1 MRQVRQG
8 AARLGPAHPTR
19 MRTSGGQVRRL
30 MLRSNDPEPEGPLL
44 FNALVRHGVNDI
56 FAVQH
61 TLGTEGVLPSIST
74 ARTKSVPVHDWFQE
88 AST

>member
-1 MRQVRQG
+1 VSLPVSQLRQG

-30 MLRSNDPEPEGPLL
+30 MLRSNNPESEGPLL

-61 TLGTEGVLPSIST
+61 TLGTEGVRHLLAIDLDRANQVSPG
-74 ARTKSVPVHDWFQE
+74 P
-88 AST
+88 

>member
-1 MRQVRQG
+1 MRQLRQG

-61 TLGTEGVLPSIST
+61 TLGTEGVRHLLAIDLDRANQVSPG
-74 ARTKSVPVHDWFQE
+74 P
-88 AST
+88 